1 MADESLVLLTD
12 ELPQGVEKINQGI
25 ITAQEAKGM
34 ATDSQQMVRENKG
47 LTTNSGS
54 IYPLENLVRDGVL
67 NPVDQRVKDT
77 ILYTKVYGARPS
89 KVYAIEWLGNG
100 YVSNSEARYSMT
112 IVEFDKTNFGTNSAS
127 GRRVLKDFKNYNFPA
142 PTENIVNRIIN
153 IPEEELIFVVTYD
166 RSKMNAEFINIT
178 DKSYGAAKGCIIHE
192 NNYTY
197 FEKQGYLKNNSGVV
211 YPFKNIKRD
220 NTMNAESKEINAAIL
235 DVKIYNAKKG
245 KKYKIDFIG
254 NGTTAWGEPNY
265 SVYLQEMDA
274 EFQNIVQ
281 IFNRSNHNFSA
292 PNEAVVTRT
301 ISTDSTDII
310 MSVTI
315 DYSKMTKLS
324 YAMNTSGSE
333 GYGYIVD
340 ESNYY
345 YTATVF
351 GESDVSGFPLMCS
364 KIGTNHRVQFPF
376 SDTKNMIIDFDELG
390 INKIFHPR
398 RIYLLDK
405 VNGGLNS
412 SFTGA
417 TLIKSINTDWIS
429 PYGLAAINNP
439 LNSNSFTV
447 GGNHGTNS
455 SSGFATAR
463 NISVSM
469 YADNQLIGDGQ
480 AIYAKEKVVI
490 EVLNYIAAPNVI
502 DLTTGAKRDSVA
514 EYVTYTITPKNMNV
528 SVTLEALEEVD
539 LKYYLG
545 IQAEKDGPWYKNLYY
560 MPDVNQTIIDMTVDT
575 SEGNSG
581 LYPDSEADRFVMK
594 KANFILIG
602 QRSNEIGVGR
612 STMVTGQKLFK
623 HTAGIGGKVYG
634 HLIGTPQRLK
644 VGDTIYFTGS
654 YTFTESLSCPGAE
667 TAYFIKEG
675 QAKIYCV
682 DFFKAVSNTFLQV
695 DKEDFNK
702 KISIVEKSESVTVDS
717 FTSSRGLKMS
727 TTGYGQLKFKVD

>member
-1 MADESLVLLTD
+1 MADAPKLLPTD
-12 ELPQGVEKINQGI
+12 TLKISYPKINQAI
-25 ITAQEAKGM
+25 DNANEAK
-34 ATDSQQMVRENKG
+34 QMTLDNKG
-47 LTTNSGS
+47 LITNSGS
-54 IYPLENLVRDGVL
+54 IYPLDNIVREGVL

-77 ILYTKVYGARPS
+77 ILYTKVYGARPG

-100 YVSNSEARYSMT
+100 YVNNEEARYSMT
-112 IVEFDKTNFGTNSAS
+112 IVEFDKANFGINSAT
-127 GRRVLKDFKNYNFPA
+127 GRRVLKDFKNYNFPV

-153 IPEEELIFVVTYD
+153 IPEEELMFVVTYD
-166 RSKMNAEFINIT
+166 HSKVNAEFLNIT
-178 DKSYGAAKGCIIHE
+178 DKTYGSAKGCVIHE

-197 FEKQGYLKNNSGVV
+197 FEKQGYLSNNSGVL
-211 YPFKNIKRD
+211 YPFKNTKRD
-220 NTMNAESKEINAAIL
+220 NTMYAESKEINAAIL
-235 DVKIYNAKKG
+235 DVKIQNAKKG

-265 SVYLQEMDA
+265 SIYLQEMD
-274 EFQNIVQ
+274 EHFQNIVQ
-281 IFNRSNHNFSA
+281 IFSRSDHNFLA
-292 PNEAVVTRT
+292 PTEPIVTR
-301 ISTDSTDII
+301 IVSNPKTDII
-310 MSVTI
+310 MSITI
-315 DYSKMTKLS
+315 DYSKMTKNS
-324 YAMNTSGSE
+324 YPMNASNNE

-340 ESNYY
+340 ESKCE
-345 YTATVF
+345 YTSPIVTS
-351 GESDVSGFPLMCS
+351 GGDVSGFPLICS
-364 KIGTNHRVQFPF
+364 KTGKNHRVQFPF

-398 RIYLLDK
+398 RIYSLDK
-405 VNGGLNS
+405 VNGGLNP
-412 SFTGA
+412 SFAGA

-439 LNSNSFTV
+439 LNLNSFTV

-469 YADNQLIGDGQ
+469 YADNQLISDGQ

-490 EVLNYIAAPNVI
+490 DVLNYIAAPNVI
-502 DLTTGAKRDSVA
+502 DLTTGEKRDSVA
-514 EYVTYTITPKNMNV
+514 EYVTYTITPKNINV

-545 IQAEKDGPWYKNLYY
+545 IQAEKDGPWYKYLYY

-581 LYPDSEADRFVMK
+581 LYPESKVDRFVMK
-594 KANFILIG
+594 KGNFILVG

-612 STMVTGQKLFK
+612 STMIIGQKIFK

-634 HLIGTPQRLK
+634 HLIGKPQRLK
-644 VGDTIYFTGS
+644 VGDTLYFTGS

-675 QAKIYCV
+675 QEKIYCV
-682 DFFKAVSNTFLQV
+682 DFFEAVSNTFLQV
-695 DKEDFNK
+695 DKDDFNK

-727 TTGYGQLKFKVD
+727 ATGYGQLKFKVD